1 MNDLPIWLLLASIFI
16 LLILSAFF
24 SGSET
29 SMMAINRYRLKYL
42 AKEKNKAAI
51 RIEKLLRRPD
61 RLLGIILIGNNFV
74 NILASAL
81 TTILFMKLYGDVGV
95 LIGSILLTIVILIFS
110 EVTPKTF
117 AAIKPEP
124 LAFFSSFPLKILQKA
139 LFPLVSVINYFSNF
153 LLRFLGINRTE
164 NNGEDVSP
172 EELKAILE
180 TSGDLIPTRY
190 QDMLLSIL
198 ELDKISI
205 EEVMT
210 QRSEIIGIDLSDN
223 FNEILEQLQ
232 KNQVDFLPIFD
243 QNLDEL
249 RGMLDLYGI
258 TNFLSQDHKDLDNLV
273 EVSDDAYFIPEN
285 TSLSQQ
291 LFNFQKERKRVGI
304 VIDEYGSVKG
314 LLSLEDILGEI
325 VGELAKNNDDS
336 KFEIMEQRDGS
347 FLIDASVPIR
357 EINRKLQCDLPL
369 NGPRTLNGLILEQI
383 ETIPEANV
391 SMTIQNVMIETVL
404 VRNNMIKIARLFKST
419 EEEDSED

>member
-1 MNDLPIWLLLASIFI
+1 
-16 LLILSAFF
+16 
-24 SGSET
+24 
-29 SMMAINRYRLKYL
+29 MMAINRYRLKYL
-42 AKEKNKAAI
+42 AKDKNKAAI

-124 LAFFSSFPLKILQKA
+124 LAFFSSFPLKILQKV

-164 NNGEDVSP
+164 NDGEDVSP

-210 QRSEIIGIDLSDN
+210 QRSEIIGIDLSDD

-243 QNLDEL
+243 QNLDDL

-273 EVSDDAYFIPEN
+273 EAADDAYFIPEN

-391 SMTIQNVMIETVL
+391 SITIQNVIIETVL

>member
-1 MNDLPIWLLLASIFI
+1 
-16 LLILSAFF
+16 
-24 SGSET
+24 
-29 SMMAINRYRLKYL
+29 MMAINRYRLKYL
-42 AKEKNKAAI
+42 AKEKNRAAI

-124 LAFFSSFPLKILQKA
+124 LAFFSSLPLKVLQKL
-139 LFPLVSVINYFSNF
+139 LFPLVSIINYFSNF
-153 LLRFLGINRTE
+153 LLKFLGINKTE
-164 NNGEDVSP
+164 NESEDVSP
-172 EELKAILE
+172 EELKAVLE
-180 TSGDLIPTRY
+180 TSGDLIPARY

-210 QRSEIIGIDLSDN
+210 QRSEIIGIDLSDD
-223 FNEILEQLQ
+223 FNEVLEQLQ
-232 KNQVDFLPIFD
+232 KNQVDFLPVFD
-243 QNLDEL
+243 QNLDDL

-258 TNFLSQDHKDLDNLV
+258 TNFLSLDEKDLDKLID
-273 EVSDDAYFIPEN
+273 VSDEAYFIPEN

-325 VGELAKNNDDS
+325 VGELAKSNDDS

-347 FLIDASVPIR
+347 YLIDASIPIR
-357 EINRKLQCDLPL
+357 EINRKLECDLPL

-391 SMTIQNVMIETVL
+391 SISIQNTIIETVL
-404 VRNNMIKIARLFKST
+404 VRNNMIKIARLFKSSD
-419 EEEDSED
+419 EEDTEA

>member
-1 MNDLPIWLLLASIFI
+1 
-16 LLILSAFF
+16 
-24 SGSET
+24 
-29 SMMAINRYRLKYL
+29 MAINRYRLKYL
-42 AKEKNKAAI
+42 AKEKNRAAI

-124 LAFFSSFPLKILQKA
+124 LAFFSSLPLKVLQKL
-139 LFPLVSVINYFSNF
+139 LFPLVSIINYFSNF
-153 LLRFLGINRTE
+153 LLKFLGINKTE
-164 NNGEDVSP
+164 NEGEDVSP
-172 EELKAILE
+172 EELKAVLE
-180 TSGDLIPTRY
+180 TSGDLIPARY

-210 QRSEIIGIDLSDN
+210 QRTEIIGIDLSDD
-223 FNEILEQLQ
+223 FNEVLEQLQ
-232 KNQVDFLPIFD
+232 KNQVDFLPVFD
-243 QNLDEL
+243 QNLDDL

-258 TNFLSQDHKDLDNLV
+258 TNFLSLDEKDLDKLID
-273 EVSDDAYFIPEN
+273 VSDEAYFIPEN

-325 VGELAKNNDDS
+325 VGELAKSNDDS

-347 FLIDASVPIR
+347 YLIDASIPIR
-357 EINRKLQCDLPL
+357 EINRKLECDLPL

-391 SMTIQNVMIETVL
+391 SISIQNTIIETVL
-404 VRNNMIKIARLFKST
+404 VRNNMIKIARLFKSSD
-419 EEEDSED
+419 EEDTEA

>member
-1 MNDLPIWLLLASIFI
+1 
-16 LLILSAFF
+16 
-24 SGSET
+24 
-29 SMMAINRYRLKYL
+29 MAINRYRLKYL
-42 AKEKNKAAI
+42 AKEKNRAAI
-51 RIEKLLRRPD
+51 RIEKLLKRPD

-81 TTILFMKLYGDVGV
+81 TTILFMKLYGAVGV
-95 LIGSILLTIVILIFS
+95 LIGSILLTIIILIIS

-124 LAFFSSFPLKILQKA
+124 LAFFSSLPLKILQKI
-139 LFPLVSVINYFSNF
+139 LFPLVSIINYFSNF
-153 LLRFLGINRTE
+153 LLRFLGINKTE
-164 NNGEDVSP
+164 NESEDVSP

-210 QRSEIIGIDLSDN
+210 QRSEIIGIDLSDD
-223 FNEILEQLQ
+223 FEEILEQLQ
-232 KNQVDFLPIFD
+232 NNQVDFLPVFD
-243 QNLDEL
+243 QNLDDL

-258 TNFLSQDHKDLDNLV
+258 TNFLSLEVKDLDNLV
-273 EVSDDAYFIPEN
+273 DVSDEAYFIPEN

-347 FLIDASVPIR
+347 FLIDASIPIR
-357 EINRKLQCDLPL
+357 EINRKLGCDLPL
-369 NGPRTLNGLILEQI
+369 SGPRTLNGLILEQI

-391 SMTIQNVMIETVL
+391 SITIQNTVIETVL

-419 EEEDSED
+419 EKEDSEDRYKKPSQRKQQLRQG

>member
-1 MNDLPIWLLLASIFI
+1 
-16 LLILSAFF
+16 
-24 SGSET
+24 
-29 SMMAINRYRLKYL
+29 MAINRYRLKYL
-42 AKEKNKAAI
+42 AKEKNRAAI

-124 LAFFSSFPLKILQKA
+124 LAFFSSLPLKVLQKL
-139 LFPLVSVINYFSNF
+139 LFPLVSIINYFSNF
-153 LLRFLGINRTE
+153 LLKFLGINKTE
-164 NNGEDVSP
+164 NESEDVSP
-172 EELKAILE
+172 EELKAVLE
-180 TSGDLIPTRY
+180 TSGDLIPARY

-210 QRSEIIGIDLSDN
+210 QRSEIIGIDLSDD
-223 FNEILEQLQ
+223 FNEVLEQLQ
-232 KNQVDFLPIFD
+232 KNQVDFLPVFD
-243 QNLDEL
+243 QNLDDL

-258 TNFLSQDHKDLDNLV
+258 TNFLSLDEKDLDKLID
-273 EVSDDAYFIPEN
+273 VSDEAYFIPEN

-325 VGELAKNNDDS
+325 VGELAKSNDDS

-347 FLIDASVPIR
+347 YLIDASIPIR
-357 EINRKLQCDLPL
+357 EINRKLECDLPL

-391 SMTIQNVMIETVL
+391 SISIQNTIIETVL
-404 VRNNMIKIARLFKST
+404 VRNNMIKIARLCKSSD
-419 EEEDSED
+419 EEDTEA

>member
-1 MNDLPIWLLLASIFI
+1 
-16 LLILSAFF
+16 
-24 SGSET
+24 
-29 SMMAINRYRLKYL
+29 MAINRYRLKYL

-81 TTILFMKLYGDVGV
+81 TTILFIKLYGDVGV
-95 LIGSILLTIVILIFS
+95 LIGSVLLTVVILIFS

-124 LAFFSSFPLKILQKA
+124 LAFFSSFPLKILQKL
-139 LFPLVSVINYFSNF
+139 LFPLVSIINYFSNF
-153 LLRFLGINRTE
+153 LLKFLGINKTE
-164 NNGEDVSP
+164 NESEDVSP

-210 QRSEIIGIDLSDN
+210 QRSEIIGIDLSDD
-223 FNEILEQLQ
+223 FDEILEQLQ
-232 KNQVDFLPIFD
+232 KNQVDFLPMFD
-243 QNLDEL
+243 QNLDDL

-258 TNFLSQDHKDLDNLV
+258 TNFLSLAEKDLDNLV
-273 EVSDDAYFIPEN
+273 DVSSEAYFIPEN

-325 VGELAKNNDDS
+325 VGELAKNTDDS

-347 FLIDASVPIR
+347 FLIDASIPIR
-357 EINRKLQCDLPL
+357 EINRKLECDLPL

-391 SMTIQNVMIETVL
+391 SINVQNTIIETVL
-404 VRNNMIKIARLFKST
+404 VRNNMIKIARLIKST
-419 EEEDSED
+419 EEEVSED

>member
-1 MNDLPIWLLLASIFI
+1 
-16 LLILSAFF
+16 
-24 SGSET
+24 
-29 SMMAINRYRLKYL
+29 MAINRYRLKYL
-42 AKEKNKAAI
+42 AREKNKSAI

-81 TTILFMKLYGDVGV
+81 TTILFIKLYGDVGV

-124 LAFFSSFPLKILQKA
+124 LAFFSSLPLKILQKL

-153 LLRFLGINRTE
+153 LLKFLGINKTE
-164 NNGEDVSP
+164 NESEDVSP

-210 QRSEIIGIDLSDN
+210 QRSEIIGIDLSDD
-223 FNEILEQLQ
+223 FDEILEQLQ
-232 KNQVDFLPIFD
+232 KNQVDFLPMFD
-243 QNLDEL
+243 QNLDDL

-258 TNFLSQDHKDLDNLV
+258 TNFLSLAEKDLDNLV
-273 EVSDDAYFIPEN
+273 DVSREAYFIPEN

-325 VGELAKNNDDS
+325 VGELAKNTDDS

-347 FLIDASVPIR
+347 FLIDASIPIR
-357 EINRKLQCDLPL
+357 EINRKLECDLPL

-391 SMTIQNVMIETVL
+391 SISVQNTIIETVL
-404 VRNNMIKIARLFKST
+404 VRNNMIKIARLIKST
-419 EEEDSED
+419 EEEVSED

>member
-1 MNDLPIWLLLASIFI
+1 
-16 LLILSAFF
+16 
-24 SGSET
+24 
-29 SMMAINRYRLKYL
+29 MAINRYRLKYL
-42 AKEKNKAAI
+42 AKEKNRAAI
-51 RIEKLLRRPD
+51 RIEKLLKRPD

-124 LAFFSSFPLKILQKA
+124 LAFFSSLPLKILQKI
-139 LFPLVSVINYFSNF
+139 LFPLVSIINYFSNF
-153 LLRFLGINRTE
+153 LLRFLGINKTE
-164 NNGEDVSP
+164 NESEDVSP

-210 QRSEIIGIDLSDN
+210 QRSEIIGIDLSDD
-223 FNEILEQLQ
+223 FEEILEQLQ
-232 KNQVDFLPIFD
+232 KNQVDFLPVFD
-243 QNLDEL
+243 QNLDDL

-258 TNFLSQDHKDLDNLV
+258 TNFLSLEVKDLDNLV
-273 EVSDDAYFIPEN
+273 DVSDEAYFIPEN

-347 FLIDASVPIR
+347 FLIDASIPIR
-357 EINRKLQCDLPL
+357 EINRKLGWDLPL
-369 NGPRTLNGLILEQI
+369 SGPRTLNGLILEQI

-391 SMTIQNVMIETVL
+391 SITIQNTVIETVL
-404 VRNNMIKIARLFKST
+404 VRNNMIKIARLFKSP

>member
-1 MNDLPIWLLLASIFI
+1 
-16 LLILSAFF
+16 
-24 SGSET
+24 
-29 SMMAINRYRLKYL
+29 MAINRYRLKYL
-42 AKEKNKAAI
+42 AKEKNRAAI
-51 RIEKLLRRPD
+51 RIEKLLKRPD

-124 LAFFSSFPLKILQKA
+124 LAFFSSLPLKILQKL
-139 LFPLVSVINYFSNF
+139 LFPLVSIINYFSNF
-153 LLRFLGINRTE
+153 LLRFLGINKTE
-164 NNGEDVSP
+164 NESEDVSP

-180 TSGDLIPTRY
+180 TSGDLIPARY

-210 QRSEIIGIDLSDN
+210 QRSEIIGIDLSDD
-223 FNEILEQLQ
+223 FEEILEQLQ
-232 KNQVDFLPIFD
+232 KNQVDFLPVFD
-243 QNLDEL
+243 QNLDNL

-258 TNFLSQDHKDLDNLV
+258 TNFLSLEVKDLDNLV
-273 EVSDDAYFIPEN
+273 DVSDEAYFIPEN

-347 FLIDASVPIR
+347 FLIDASIPIR
-357 EINRKLQCDLPL
+357 EINRKLDCDLPL
-369 NGPRTLNGLILEQI
+369 SGPRTLNGLILEQI

-391 SMTIQNVMIETVL
+391 SINIRNTVIETVL

-419 EEEDSED
+419 EVEDSKD

>member
-1 MNDLPIWLLLASIFI
+1 
-16 LLILSAFF
+16 
-24 SGSET
+24 
-29 SMMAINRYRLKYL
+29 MAINRYRLKYL
-42 AKEKNKAAI
+42 AKEKNRAAI

-124 LAFFSSFPLKILQKA
+124 LAFFSSLPLKVLQKL
-139 LFPLVSVINYFSNF
+139 LFPLVSIINYFSNF
-153 LLRFLGINRTE
+153 LLKFLGINKTE
-164 NNGEDVSP
+164 NESEDVSP
-172 EELKAILE
+172 EELKAVLE
-180 TSGDLIPTRY
+180 TSGDLIPARY

-210 QRSEIIGIDLSDN
+210 QRSEIIGIDLSDD
-223 FNEILEQLQ
+223 FNEVLEQLQ
-232 KNQVDFLPIFD
+232 KNQVDFLPVFD
-243 QNLDEL
+243 QNLDDL

-258 TNFLSQDHKDLDNLV
+258 TNFLSLDEKDLDRLI
-273 EVSDDAYFIPEN
+273 EVSDEAYFIPEN

-325 VGELAKNNDDS
+325 VGELAKSNDDS

-347 FLIDASVPIR
+347 YLIDASIPIR
-357 EINRKLQCDLPL
+357 EINRKLECDLPL

-391 SMTIQNVMIETVL
+391 SISIQNTIIETVL
-404 VRNNMIKIARLFKST
+404 VRNNMIKIARLFKSSD
-419 EEEDSED
+419 EEDTEA

>member
-1 MNDLPIWLLLASIFI
+1 
-16 LLILSAFF
+16 
-24 SGSET
+24 
-29 SMMAINRYRLKYL
+29 MAINRYRLKYL
-42 AKEKNKAAI
+42 AREKNKSAI

-81 TTILFMKLYGDVGV
+81 TTILFIKLYGDVGV

-124 LAFFSSFPLKILQKA
+124 LAFFSSLPLKILQKL

-153 LLRFLGINRTE
+153 LLKFLGINKTE
-164 NNGEDVSP
+164 NESEDVSP

-180 TSGDLIPTRY
+180 TSGDLIPARY

-210 QRSEIIGIDLSDN
+210 QRSEIIGIDLSDD
-223 FNEILEQLQ
+223 FDEILEQLQ

-258 TNFLSQDHKDLDNLV
+258 TNFLSQEVKDLDNLV
-273 EVSDDAYFIPEN
+273 EVSDHAYFIPEN

-347 FLIDASVPIR
+347 FLIDASIPIR
-357 EINRKLQCDLPL
+357 EINRKLECDLPL
-369 NGPRTLNGLILEQI
+369 DGPRTLNGLILEQI
-383 ETIPEANV
+383 GTIPDANV
-391 SMTIQNVMIETVL
+391 SISIQDTIIETVL
-404 VRNNMIKIARLFKST
+404 VRNNMIKIARLLKT
-419 EEEDSED
+419 AEVED

>member
-1 MNDLPIWLLLASIFI
+1 
-16 LLILSAFF
+16 
-24 SGSET
+24 
-29 SMMAINRYRLKYL
+29 MAINRYRLKYL
-42 AKEKNKAAI
+42 AKEKNRAAI

-124 LAFFSSFPLKILQKA
+124 LAFFSSFPLKILQKV

-164 NNGEDVSP
+164 NDGEDVSP

-210 QRSEIIGIDLSDN
+210 QRSEIIGIDLSDD
-223 FNEILEQLQ
+223 FEEILEQLQ

-243 QNLDEL
+243 QNLDDL

-273 EVSDDAYFIPEN
+273 EASEDSYFIPEN

-391 SMTIQNVMIETVL
+391 SITIQNIIIETVL
-404 VRNNMIKIARLFKST
+404 VRNNMIKIARLFKSP

>member
-1 MNDLPIWLLLASIFI
+1 
-16 LLILSAFF
+16 
-24 SGSET
+24 
-29 SMMAINRYRLKYL
+29 MAINRYRLKYL
-42 AKEKNKAAI
+42 AKEKNRAAI

-95 LIGSILLTIVILIFS
+95 LIGSVLLTIVILIFS

-124 LAFFSSFPLKILQKA
+124 LAFFSSLPLKVLQKL
-139 LFPLVSVINYFSNF
+139 LFPLVSIINYFSNF
-153 LLRFLGINRTE
+153 LLKFLGINKTE
-164 NNGEDVSP
+164 NESEDVSP
-172 EELKAILE
+172 EELKAVLE
-180 TSGDLIPTRY
+180 TSGDLIPARY

-210 QRSEIIGIDLSDN
+210 QRSEIIGIDLSDD
-223 FNEILEQLQ
+223 FNEVLEQLQ
-232 KNQVDFLPIFD
+232 KNQVDFLPVFD
-243 QNLDEL
+243 QNLDDL

-258 TNFLSQDHKDLDNLV
+258 TNFLSLDEKDLDKLID
-273 EVSDDAYFIPEN
+273 VSDEAYFIPEN

-325 VGELAKNNDDS
+325 VGELAKSNDDS

-347 FLIDASVPIR
+347 YLIDASIPIR
-357 EINRKLQCDLPL
+357 EINRKLECDLPL

-391 SMTIQNVMIETVL
+391 SISIQNTIIETVL
-404 VRNNMIKIARLFKST
+404 VRNNMIKIARLFKSSD
-419 EEEDSED
+419 EEDTEA

>member
-1 MNDLPIWLLLASIFI
+1 
-16 LLILSAFF
+16 
-24 SGSET
+24 
-29 SMMAINRYRLKYL
+29 MAINRYRLKYL
-42 AKEKNKAAI
+42 AKEKNRAAI

-124 LAFFSSFPLKILQKA
+124 LAFFSSLPLKVLQKL
-139 LFPLVSVINYFSNF
+139 LFPLVSIINYFSNF
-153 LLRFLGINRTE
+153 LLKFLGINKTE
-164 NNGEDVSP
+164 NESEDVSP
-172 EELKAILE
+172 EELKAVLE

-210 QRSEIIGIDLSDN
+210 QRSEIIGIDLSDD
-223 FNEILEQLQ
+223 FNEVLEQLQ
-232 KNQVDFLPIFD
+232 KNQVDFLPVFD
-243 QNLDEL
+243 QNLDDL

-258 TNFLSQDHKDLDNLV
+258 TNFLSLDEKDLDKLID
-273 EVSDDAYFIPEN
+273 VSDEAYFIPEN

-325 VGELAKNNDDS
+325 VGELAKSNDDS

-347 FLIDASVPIR
+347 YLIDASIPIR
-357 EINRKLQCDLPL
+357 EINRKLECDLPL

-391 SMTIQNVMIETVL
+391 SISIQDTIIETVL
-404 VRNNMIKIARLFKST
+404 VRNNMIKIARLFKSSD
-419 EEEDSED
+419 EEDTEA

>member
-1 MNDLPIWLLLASIFI
+1 
-16 LLILSAFF
+16 
-24 SGSET
+24 
-29 SMMAINRYRLKYL
+29 MAINRYRLKYL
-42 AKEKNKAAI
+42 AREKNKSAI

-81 TTILFMKLYGDVGV
+81 TTILFIKLYGDVGV

-124 LAFFSSFPLKILQKA
+124 LAFFSSLPLKILQKL

-153 LLRFLGINRTE
+153 LLKFLGINKTE
-164 NNGEDVSP
+164 NESEDVSP

-210 QRSEIIGIDLSDN
+210 QRSEIIGIDLSDD
-223 FNEILEQLQ
+223 FDEILEQLQ
-232 KNQVDFLPIFD
+232 KNQVDFLPMFD
-243 QNLDEL
+243 QNLDDL

-258 TNFLSQDHKDLDNLV
+258 TNFLSLAEKDLDNLV
-273 EVSDDAYFIPEN
+273 DVSSEAYFIPEN

-325 VGELAKNNDDS
+325 VGELAKNTDDS

-347 FLIDASVPIR
+347 FLIDASIPIR
-357 EINRKLQCDLPL
+357 EINRKLECDLPL

-391 SMTIQNVMIETVL
+391 SINVQNTIIETVL
-404 VRNNMIKIARLFKST
+404 VRNNMIKIARLIKST
-419 EEEDSED
+419 EEEVSED

>member
-1 MNDLPIWLLLASIFI
+1 
-16 LLILSAFF
+16 
-24 SGSET
+24 
-29 SMMAINRYRLKYL
+29 MAINRYRLKYL

-81 TTILFMKLYGDVGV
+81 TTILFIKLYGDVGV
-95 LIGSILLTIVILIFS
+95 LIGSVLLTVVILIFS

-124 LAFFSSFPLKILQKA
+124 LAFFSSFPLKILQKL
-139 LFPLVSVINYFSNF
+139 LFPLVSIINYFSNF
-153 LLRFLGINRTE
+153 LLKFLGINKTE
-164 NNGEDVSP
+164 NESEDVSP

-210 QRSEIIGIDLSDN
+210 QRSEIIGIDLSDD
-223 FNEILEQLQ
+223 FEEILEQLQ

-243 QNLDEL
+243 QNLDDL

-258 TNFLSQDHKDLDNLV
+258 TNFLSQEVKDLDNLV

-347 FLIDASVPIR
+347 FLIDASIPIR
-357 EINRKLQCDLPL
+357 EINRKLECDLPL

-383 ETIPEANV
+383 GTIPEANV
-391 SMTIQNVMIETVL
+391 SISIQDTIIETVL
-404 VRNNMIKIARLFKST
+404 VRNNMIKIARLFKSS
-419 EEEDSED
+419 EEEDSEN

>member
-1 MNDLPIWLLLASIFI
+1 
-16 LLILSAFF
+16 
-24 SGSET
+24 
-29 SMMAINRYRLKYL
+29 MAINRYRLKYL
-42 AKEKNKAAI
+42 AREKNKSAI

-81 TTILFMKLYGDVGV
+81 TTILFIKLYGDVGV

-124 LAFFSSFPLKILQKA
+124 LAFFSSLPLKILQKL

-153 LLRFLGINRTE
+153 LLKFLGINKTE
-164 NNGEDVSP
+164 NESEDVSP

-210 QRSEIIGIDLSDN
+210 QRSEIIGIDLSDD
-223 FNEILEQLQ
+223 FEEILEQLQ

-243 QNLDEL
+243 QNLDDL

-258 TNFLSQDHKDLDNLV
+258 TNFLSQEVKDLDNLV

-347 FLIDASVPIR
+347 FLIDASIPIR
-357 EINRKLQCDLPL
+357 EINRKLECDLPL

-383 ETIPEANV
+383 GTIPEANV
-391 SMTIQNVMIETVL
+391 SISIQDTIIETVL
-404 VRNNMIKIARLFKST
+404 VRNNMIKIARLFKSS
-419 EEEDSED
+419 EEEDSEN

>member
-1 MNDLPIWLLLASIFI
+1 
-16 LLILSAFF
+16 
-24 SGSET
+24 
-29 SMMAINRYRLKYL
+29 MAINRYRLKYL
-42 AKEKNKAAI
+42 AKEKNRAAI
-51 RIEKLLRRPD
+51 RIEKLLKRPD

-124 LAFFSSFPLKILQKA
+124 LAFFSSLPLKILQKL

-153 LLRFLGINRTE
+153 LLRFLGINKTE
-164 NNGEDVSP
+164 NESEDVSP

-180 TSGDLIPTRY
+180 TSGDLIPARY

-210 QRSEIIGIDLSDN
+210 QRSEIIGIDLSDD
-223 FNEILEQLQ
+223 FEEILEQLQ
-232 KNQVDFLPIFD
+232 KNQVDFLPVFD
-243 QNLDEL
+243 QNLDDL

-258 TNFLSQDHKDLDNLV
+258 TNFLSLELKDLDNLV
-273 EVSDDAYFIPEN
+273 DVSDEAYFIPEN

-347 FLIDASVPIR
+347 FLIDASIPIR
-357 EINRKLQCDLPL
+357 EINRKLDCDLPL
-369 NGPRTLNGLILEQI
+369 SGPRTLNGLILEQI

-391 SMTIQNVMIETVL
+391 SINIQNTVIETVL

-419 EEEDSED
+419 EEEESED

>member
-1 MNDLPIWLLLASIFI
+1 
-16 LLILSAFF
+16 
-24 SGSET
+24 
-29 SMMAINRYRLKYL
+29 MAINRYRLKYL
-42 AKEKNKAAI
+42 AKEKNRAAI
-51 RIEKLLRRPD
+51 RIEKLLKRPD

-124 LAFFSSFPLKILQKA
+124 LAFFSSLPLKILQKI
-139 LFPLVSVINYFSNF
+139 LFPLVSIINYFSNF
-153 LLRFLGINRTE
+153 LLRFLGINKTE
-164 NNGEDVSP
+164 NESEDVSP

-210 QRSEIIGIDLSDN
+210 QRSEIIGIDLSDD
-223 FNEILEQLQ
+223 FEEILEQLQ
-232 KNQVDFLPIFD
+232 KNQVDFLPVFD
-243 QNLDEL
+243 QNLDDL

-258 TNFLSQDHKDLDNLV
+258 TNFLSLEVKDLDNLV
-273 EVSDDAYFIPEN
+273 DVSDEAYFIPEN

-347 FLIDASVPIR
+347 FLIDASIPIR
-357 EINRKLQCDLPL
+357 EINRKLDCDLPL
-369 NGPRTLNGLILEQI
+369 SGPRTLNGLILEQI

-391 SMTIQNVMIETVL
+391 SININNTVIETVL

-419 EEEDSED
+419 EEEESED

>member
-16 LLILSAFF
+16 LLFLSAFF

-124 LAFFSSFPLKILQKA
+124 LAFFSSFPLKILQKV

-164 NNGEDVSP
+164 NDGEDVSP

-210 QRSEIIGIDLSDN
+210 QRSEIIGIDLSDD

-243 QNLDEL
+243 QNLDDL

-273 EVSDDAYFIPEN
+273 EASEDSYFIPEN

-391 SMTIQNVMIETVL
+391 SITIQNVIIETVL

-419 EEEDSED
+419 EEEDSEG

>member
-1 MNDLPIWLLLASIFI
+1 
-16 LLILSAFF
+16 
-24 SGSET
+24 
-29 SMMAINRYRLKYL
+29 MAINRYRLKYL
-42 AKEKNKAAI
+42 AKEKNRAAI

-124 LAFFSSFPLKILQKA
+124 LAFFSSFPLKILQKV

-164 NNGEDVSP
+164 NDGEDVSP

-210 QRSEIIGIDLSDN
+210 QRSEIIGIDLSDD
-223 FNEILEQLQ
+223 FEEILEQLQ

-243 QNLDEL
+243 QNLDDL

-273 EVSDDAYFIPEN
+273 DASEDSYFIPEN

-391 SMTIQNVMIETVL
+391 SITIQNVIIETVL

>member
-1 MNDLPIWLLLASIFI
+1 
-16 LLILSAFF
+16 
-24 SGSET
+24 
-29 SMMAINRYRLKYL
+29 MAINRYRLKYL
-42 AKEKNKAAI
+42 AKEKNRAAI
-51 RIEKLLRRPD
+51 RIEKLLKRPD

-124 LAFFSSFPLKILQKA
+124 LAFFSSLPLKILQKI
-139 LFPLVSVINYFSNF
+139 LFPLVSIINYFSNF
-153 LLRFLGINRTE
+153 LLRFLGINKTE
-164 NNGEDVSP
+164 NESEDVSP

-180 TSGDLIPTRY
+180 TSGDLIPARY

-210 QRSEIIGIDLSDN
+210 QRSEIIGIDLSDD
-223 FNEILEQLQ
+223 FEEILEQLQ
-232 KNQVDFLPIFD
+232 KNQVDFLPVFD
-243 QNLDEL
+243 QNLDDL

-258 TNFLSQDHKDLDNLV
+258 TNFLSLEVKDLDNLV
-273 EVSDDAYFIPEN
+273 DVSDEAYFIPEN

-347 FLIDASVPIR
+347 FLIDASIPIR
-357 EINRKLQCDLPL
+357 EINRKLGCDLPL
-369 NGPRTLNGLILEQI
+369 SGPRTLNGLILEQI

-391 SMTIQNVMIETVL
+391 SITIQNTVIETVL
-404 VRNNMIKIARLFKST
+404 VRNNMIKIARLFKSP

>member
-1 MNDLPIWLLLASIFI
+1 
-16 LLILSAFF
+16 
-24 SGSET
+24 
-29 SMMAINRYRLKYL
+29 MAINRYRLKYL
-42 AKEKNKAAI
+42 AKEKNRAAI

-124 LAFFSSFPLKILQKA
+124 LAFFSSLPLKVLQKL
-139 LFPLVSVINYFSNF
+139 LFPLVSIINYFSNF
-153 LLRFLGINRTE
+153 LLKFLGINKTE
-164 NNGEDVSP
+164 NEGEDVSP
-172 EELKAILE
+172 EELKAVLE
-180 TSGDLIPTRY
+180 TSGDLIPARY

-210 QRSEIIGIDLSDN
+210 QRSEIIGIDLSDD
-223 FNEILEQLQ
+223 FNEVLEQLQ
-232 KNQVDFLPIFD
+232 KNQVDFLPVFD
-243 QNLDEL
+243 QNLDDL

-258 TNFLSQDHKDLDNLV
+258 TNFLSLDEKDLDKLID
-273 EVSDDAYFIPEN
+273 VSDEAYFIPEN

-325 VGELAKNNDDS
+325 VGELAKSNDDS

-347 FLIDASVPIR
+347 YLIDASIPIR
-357 EINRKLQCDLPL
+357 EINRKLECDLPL

-391 SMTIQNVMIETVL
+391 SISIQNTIIETVL
-404 VRNNMIKIARLFKST
+404 VRNNMIKIARLFKSSD
-419 EEEDSED
+419 EEDTEA

>member
-124 LAFFSSFPLKILQKA
+124 LAFFSSFPLKILQKV

-164 NNGEDVSP
+164 NDGEDVSP

-210 QRSEIIGIDLSDN
+210 QRSEIIGIDLSDD

-243 QNLDEL
+243 QNLDDL

-391 SMTIQNVMIETVL
+391 SITIQNVIIETVL

>member
-1 MNDLPIWLLLASIFI
+1 
-16 LLILSAFF
+16 
-24 SGSET
+24 
-29 SMMAINRYRLKYL
+29 MAINRYRLKYL
-42 AKEKNKAAI
+42 AKEKNRAAI
-51 RIEKLLRRPD
+51 RIEKLLKRPD

-124 LAFFSSFPLKILQKA
+124 LAFFSSLPLKILQKI

-153 LLRFLGINRTE
+153 LLRFLGINKTE
-164 NNGEDVSP
+164 NESEDVSP

-210 QRSEIIGIDLSDN
+210 QRSEIIGIDLSDD
-223 FNEILEQLQ
+223 FEDILEQLQ
-232 KNQVDFLPIFD
+232 KNQVDFLPVFD
-243 QNLDEL
+243 QNLDDL

-258 TNFLSQDHKDLDNLV
+258 TNFLSLELKDLDNLV
-273 EVSDDAYFIPEN
+273 DVSDEAYFIPEN

-347 FLIDASVPIR
+347 FLIDASIPIR
-357 EINRKLQCDLPL
+357 EINRKLGCDLPL
-369 NGPRTLNGLILEQI
+369 SGPRTLNGLILEQI

-391 SMTIQNVMIETVL
+391 SITIQNTVIETVL
-404 VRNNMIKIARLFKST
+404 VRNNMIKIARLFKSP

>member
-1 MNDLPIWLLLASIFI
+1 MNDLPIWLLLASIFL

-42 AKEKNKAAI
+42 AKEKNRAAI
-51 RIEKLLRRPD
+51 RIEKLLKRPD

-124 LAFFSSFPLKILQKA
+124 LAFFSSLPLKILQKI
-139 LFPLVSVINYFSNF
+139 LFPLVSIINYFSNF
-153 LLRFLGINRTE
+153 LLRFLGINKTE
-164 NNGEDVSP
+164 NESEDVSP

-210 QRSEIIGIDLSDN
+210 QRSEIIGIDLSDD
-223 FNEILEQLQ
+223 FEEILEQLQ
-232 KNQVDFLPIFD
+232 KNQVDFLPVFD
-243 QNLDEL
+243 QNLDDL

-258 TNFLSQDHKDLDNLV
+258 TNFLSLEVKDLDNLV
-273 EVSDDAYFIPEN
+273 DVSDEAYFIPEN

-347 FLIDASVPIR
+347 FLIDASIPIR
-357 EINRKLQCDLPL
+357 EINRKLGCDLPL
-369 NGPRTLNGLILEQI
+369 SGPRTLNGLILEQI

-391 SMTIQNVMIETVL
+391 SITIQNTVIETVL
-404 VRNNMIKIARLFKST
+404 VRNNMIKIARLFKSP

>member
-1 MNDLPIWLLLASIFI
+1 
-16 LLILSAFF
+16 
-24 SGSET
+24 
-29 SMMAINRYRLKYL
+29 MAINRYRLKYL
-42 AKEKNKAAI
+42 AKEKNRAAI
-51 RIEKLLRRPD
+51 RIEKLLKRPD

-81 TTILFMKLYGDVGV
+81 TTILFMKLYGDFGV

-124 LAFFSSFPLKILQKA
+124 LAFFSSLPLKVLQKL
-139 LFPLVSVINYFSNF
+139 LFPLVSIINYFSNF
-153 LLRFLGINRTE
+153 LLKFLGINKTDNE
-164 NNGEDVSP
+164 SEDVSP
-172 EELKAILE
+172 EELKAVLE

-210 QRSEIIGIDLSDN
+210 QRSEIIGIDLSDD
-223 FNEILEQLQ
+223 FNELLEQLQ

-243 QNLDEL
+243 QNLDDL

-258 TNFLSQDHKDLDNLV
+258 TNFLSLDEKDLDKLID
-273 EVSDDAYFIPEN
+273 VSDEAYFIPEN
-285 TSLSQQ
+285 TSLSEQ

-325 VGELAKNNDDS
+325 VGELAKSNDDS

-347 FLIDASVPIR
+347 YLIDASIPIR
-357 EINRKLQCDLPL
+357 EINRKLECDLPL

-391 SMTIQNVMIETVL
+391 SISIQNTIIETVL

-419 EEEDSED
+419 DTEDTES

>member
-1 MNDLPIWLLLASIFI
+1 
-16 LLILSAFF
+16 
-24 SGSET
+24 
-29 SMMAINRYRLKYL
+29 MAINRYRLKYL
-42 AKEKNKAAI
+42 AREKNKSAI

-81 TTILFMKLYGDVGV
+81 TTILFIKLYGDVGV

-124 LAFFSSFPLKILQKA
+124 LAFFSSLPLKILQKL

-153 LLRFLGINRTE
+153 LLKFLGINKTE
-164 NNGEDVSP
+164 NESEDVSP

-210 QRSEIIGIDLSDN
+210 QRSEIIGIDLSDD
-223 FNEILEQLQ
+223 FDQILDQLQ
-232 KNQVDFLPIFD
+232 KNQVDFLPMFD
-243 QNLDEL
+243 QNLDDL

-258 TNFLSQDHKDLDNLV
+258 TNFLSLAEKDLDNLV
-273 EVSDDAYFIPEN
+273 DVSSEAYFIPEN

-325 VGELAKNNDDS
+325 VGELAKNTDDS

-347 FLIDASVPIR
+347 FLIDASIPIR
-357 EINRKLQCDLPL
+357 EINRKLECDLPL

-391 SMTIQNVMIETVL
+391 SVNVQNTIIETVL
-404 VRNNMIKIARLFKST
+404 VRNNMIKIARLIKST
-419 EEEDSED
+419 EEEVSED

>member
-1 MNDLPIWLLLASIFI
+1 
-16 LLILSAFF
+16 
-24 SGSET
+24 
-29 SMMAINRYRLKYL
+29 MMAINRYRLKYL

-164 NNGEDVSP
+164 NDGEDVSP

-243 QNLDEL
+243 QNLDDL

-258 TNFLSQDHKDLDNLV
+258 TSFLSQDHKDLDNLV
-273 EVSDDAYFIPEN
+273 EVSDDTYFIPEN

-391 SMTIQNVMIETVL
+391 SITIQNVMIETVL

>member
-1 MNDLPIWLLLASIFI
+1 
-16 LLILSAFF
+16 
-24 SGSET
+24 
-29 SMMAINRYRLKYL
+29 MAINRYRLKYL
-42 AKEKNKAAI
+42 AKEKNRAAI
-51 RIEKLLRRPD
+51 RIEKLLKRPD

-124 LAFFSSFPLKILQKA
+124 LAFFSSLPLKILQKI
-139 LFPLVSVINYFSNF
+139 LFPLVSIINYFSNF
-153 LLRFLGINRTE
+153 LLRFLGINKTE
-164 NNGEDVSP
+164 NESEDVSP

-210 QRSEIIGIDLSDN
+210 QRSEIIGIDLSDD
-223 FNEILEQLQ
+223 FEEILEQLQ
-232 KNQVDFLPIFD
+232 KNQVDFLPVFD
-243 QNLDEL
+243 QNLDDL

-258 TNFLSQDHKDLDNLV
+258 TNFLSLEVKDLDNLV
-273 EVSDDAYFIPEN
+273 DVSDEAYFIPEN

-347 FLIDASVPIR
+347 FLIDASIPIR
-357 EINRKLQCDLPL
+357 EINRKLDCDLPL
-369 NGPRTLNGLILEQI
+369 SGPRTLNGLILEQI

-391 SMTIQNVMIETVL
+391 SINIQNTVIETVL

>member
-1 MNDLPIWLLLASIFI
+1 
-16 LLILSAFF
+16 
-24 SGSET
+24 
-29 SMMAINRYRLKYL
+29 MAINRYRLKYL
-42 AKEKNKAAI
+42 AKEKNRAAI

-124 LAFFSSFPLKILQKA
+124 LAFFSSFPLKILQKV

-164 NNGEDVSP
+164 NDGEDVSP

-210 QRSEIIGIDLSDN
+210 QRSEIIGIDLSDD

-243 QNLDEL
+243 QNLDDL

-273 EVSDDAYFIPEN
+273 EASEDSYFIPEN

-347 FLIDASVPIR
+347 FLIDASIPIR

-391 SMTIQNVMIETVL
+391 SITIQNVIIETVL

>member
-1 MNDLPIWLLLASIFI
+1 
-16 LLILSAFF
+16 
-24 SGSET
+24 
-29 SMMAINRYRLKYL
+29 MAINRYRLKYL
-42 AKEKNKAAI
+42 AKEKNRAAI
-51 RIEKLLRRPD
+51 RIEKLLKRPD

-124 LAFFSSFPLKILQKA
+124 LAFFSSLPLKILQKL
-139 LFPLVSVINYFSNF
+139 LFPLVSIINYFSNF
-153 LLRFLGINRTE
+153 LLRFLGINKTE
-164 NNGEDVSP
+164 NESEDVSP

-210 QRSEIIGIDLSDN
+210 QRSEIIGIDLSDD
-223 FNEILEQLQ
+223 FEEILEQLQ
-232 KNQVDFLPIFD
+232 KNQVDFLPVFD
-243 QNLDEL
+243 QNLDNL

-258 TNFLSQDHKDLDNLV
+258 TNFLSLEVKDLDNLV
-273 EVSDDAYFIPEN
+273 DVSDEAYFIPEN

-347 FLIDASVPIR
+347 FLIDASIPIR
-357 EINRKLQCDLPL
+357 EINRKLDCDLPL
-369 NGPRTLNGLILEQI
+369 SGPRTLNGLILEQI

-391 SMTIQNVMIETVL
+391 SINIQNTVIETVL

-419 EEEDSED
+419 EVEDSED

>member
-1 MNDLPIWLLLASIFI
+1 
-16 LLILSAFF
+16 
-24 SGSET
+24 
-29 SMMAINRYRLKYL
+29 MAINRYRLKYL
-42 AKEKNKAAI
+42 AKEKNRAAI
-51 RIEKLLRRPD
+51 RIEKLLKRPD

-124 LAFFSSFPLKILQKA
+124 LAFFSSLPLKILQKL
-139 LFPLVSVINYFSNF
+139 LFPLVSIINYFSNF
-153 LLRFLGINRTE
+153 LLRFLGINKTE
-164 NNGEDVSP
+164 NENEDVSP

-210 QRSEIIGIDLSDN
+210 QRSEIIGIDLSDD
-223 FNEILEQLQ
+223 FEEILEQLQ
-232 KNQVDFLPIFD
+232 KNQVDFLPVFD
-243 QNLDEL
+243 QNLDDL

-258 TNFLSQDHKDLDNLV
+258 TNFLSLEVKDLDNLV
-273 EVSDDAYFIPEN
+273 DISDEAYFIPEN

-347 FLIDASVPIR
+347 FLIDASIPIR
-357 EINRKLQCDLPL
+357 EINRKLGCDLPL
-369 NGPRTLNGLILEQI
+369 SGPRTLNGLILEQI

-391 SMTIQNVMIETVL
+391 SITIQNTVIETVL
-404 VRNNMIKIARLFKST
+404 VRNNMIKIARLFKSP

>member
-1 MNDLPIWLLLASIFI
+1 
-16 LLILSAFF
+16 
-24 SGSET
+24 
-29 SMMAINRYRLKYL
+29 MMAINRYRLKYL
-42 AKEKNKAAI
+42 AREKNKSAI

-81 TTILFMKLYGDVGV
+81 TTILFIKLYGDVGV

-124 LAFFSSFPLKILQKA
+124 LAFFSSLPLKILQKL

-153 LLRFLGINRTE
+153 LLKFLGINKTE
-164 NNGEDVSP
+164 NESEDVSP

-210 QRSEIIGIDLSDN
+210 QRSEIIGIDLSDD
-223 FNEILEQLQ
+223 FDEILEQLQ
-232 KNQVDFLPIFD
+232 KNQVDFLPMFD
-243 QNLDEL
+243 QNLDDL

-258 TNFLSQDHKDLDNLV
+258 TNFLSLAEKDLDNLV
-273 EVSDDAYFIPEN
+273 DVSSEAYFIPEN

-325 VGELAKNNDDS
+325 VGELAKNTDDS

-347 FLIDASVPIR
+347 FLIDASIPIR
-357 EINRKLQCDLPL
+357 EINRKLECDLPL

-391 SMTIQNVMIETVL
+391 SINVQNTIIETVL
-404 VRNNMIKIARLFKST
+404 VRNNMIKIARLIKST
-419 EEEDSED
+419 EEEVSED

>member
-1 MNDLPIWLLLASIFI
+1 
-16 LLILSAFF
+16 
-24 SGSET
+24 
-29 SMMAINRYRLKYL
+29 MAINRYRLKYL
-42 AKEKNKAAI
+42 AKEKNRAAI
-51 RIEKLLRRPD
+51 RIEKLLKRPD

-124 LAFFSSFPLKILQKA
+124 LAFFSSLPLKILQKL
-139 LFPLVSVINYFSNF
+139 LFPLVSIINYFSNF
-153 LLRFLGINRTE
+153 LLRFLGINKTE
-164 NNGEDVSP
+164 NESEDVSP

-210 QRSEIIGIDLSDN
+210 QRSEIIGIDLSDD
-223 FNEILEQLQ
+223 FEEILEQLQ
-232 KNQVDFLPIFD
+232 KNQVDFLPVFD
-243 QNLDEL
+243 QNLDDL

-258 TNFLSQDHKDLDNLV
+258 TNFLSLEVKDLDNLV
-273 EVSDDAYFIPEN
+273 DVSDEAYFIPEN

-347 FLIDASVPIR
+347 FLIDASIPIR
-357 EINRKLQCDLPL
+357 EINRKLGFDLPL
-369 NGPRTLNGLILEQI
+369 SGPRTLNGLILEQI

-391 SMTIQNVMIETVL
+391 SITIQNTVIETVL
-404 VRNNMIKIARLFKST
+404 VRNNMIKIARLFKSP